1 MTGLRK
7 FIRGITLI
15 ELIVV
20 LSIVGLAI
28 IVASPPLLKVID
40 RFALDSTGHQLVT
53 AFRTAR
59 NEARL
64 GQQELLGTFSG
75 DEFVLVRGDQRVT
88 RIKLPG
94 RVEVQIIGKQAE
106 YSFLPSGQILG
117 GERLELTAGGRYR
130 GALILGPPPG
140 TVRFEMSGR
149 D

>member
-1 MTGLRK
+1 MTRLRNPD
-7 FIRGITLI
+7 RGVTLI

-28 IVASPPLLKVID
+28 IVASPSLLKGID

-75 DEFVLVRGDQRVT
+75 DEFVLVRRDQRVT

-94 RVEVQIIGKQAE
+94 RVEVQARDKQAE
-106 YSFLPSGQILG
+106 YSFLASGQILG
-117 GERLELTAGGRYR
+117 AERLELIAGGRYR
-130 GALILGPPPG
+130 GTLILGPPPG
-140 TVRFEMSGR
+140 TVRFEAKP
-149 D
+149 